1 MRRMGCLSALFSLV
15 LWVAVLAAIVWFGL
29 TAYQHYTDYRAMA
42 DRNTVVT
49 QAWAGDATTLA
60 QAAAGAV
67 VKPADISGQPF
78 QQAGARVTKAFT
90 SNGTSLVLATTRDT
104 CAPDPLTVDV
114 VETSVIRAGPR
125 APAAPLVPAG
135 DAVVGR
141 PAPSDRV
148 RAVCQGDDG
157 HRQAGRRPRPAGGDR
172 RGERLL
178 GEGLLSTGLRRG
190 VGLQRVDRLVGEPGD
205 GPGDRVEL
213 STALV
218 AHVLVR

>member
-114 VETSVIRAGPR
+114 VETSVSVQV
-125 APAAPLVPAG
+125 LVHPQRPWFPPVTRWWDDLRHPTACVPSAKATTVTAKLG
-135 DAVVGR
+135 GDLGRRVVIDAVSGYSVKG
-141 PAPSDRV
+141 S
-148 RAVCQGDDG
+148 
-157 HRQAGRRPRPAGGDR
+157 
-172 RGERLL
+172 
-178 GEGLLSTGLRRG
+178 
-190 VGLQRVDRLVGEPGD
+190 
-205 GPGDRVEL
+205 
-213 STALV
+213 
-218 AHVLVR
+218 